1 MYPTMAFPYDKV
13 RIAAVADVH
22 CSAASQGQLQPLFA
36 QITQR
41 ADILLLAGD
50 LTNYGLPQ
58 EAQTLAKELT
68 ASVKIPVLAVL
79 GNHDHEAGKQDQ
91 LTQILTD
98 AGMRVLDGD
107 AQEVHGIGF
116 AGVKG
121 FGGGFGD
128 HMLQSW
134 GEAGIKGFVDE
145 AVHEAL
151 KLEAALA
158 RLRTPHRIALLH
170 YAPIAETVQGEPPE
184 IYPFLGS
191 GRLEEP
197 LDRYKV
203 TAVFHG
209 HAHHGTFQ
217 GKTRGGVPVFNVAL
231 PVLQRNFPDRPPV
244 HVLELPVGVPA

>member
-1 MYPTMAFPYDKV
+1 MAFPYDKV

-22 CSAASQGQLQPLFA
+22 CSASSQGQFQALFS

-41 ADILLLAGD
+41 ADILLLGGD
-50 LTNYGLPQ
+50 LTNYGQPQ

-79 GNHDHEAGKQDQ
+79 GNHDFEAGKQDQ
-91 LTQILTD
+91 LTQILSD
-98 AGMRVLDGD
+98 AGVRVLDGD

-134 GEAGIKGFVDE
+134 GEPGIKEFVNE

-170 YAPIAETVQGEPPE
+170 YAPIAETVRGEPPE
-184 IYPFLGS
+184 LFPFLGS

-197 LDRYKV
+197 IDRYKV

-209 HAHHGTFQ
+209 HAHHGALQ
-217 GKTRGGVPVFNVAL
+217 GRTRGGVPVFNVAL
-231 PVLQRNFPDRPPV
+231 PVLQRAFPDRPAV
-244 HVLELPVGVPA
+244 HVLELPVGAAA